1 MEFQKDFIWGAAS
14 SAYQI
19 EGYSQLDGGGA
30 CIWDTFC
37 RRPGAIAD
45 GGDGSVACDAY
56 HRFQEDLDIL
66 FQLNIR
72 HYRFSTSWARV
83 DPMGDGNWNAG
94 GLRYYD
100 RLVDAC
106 LDRGITPW
114 VTLYHWELPQA
125 IEDQGGWLRLETA
138 QAFGRFASMMA
149 KHFQGRVHHYFTL
162 NEPQIVLSLGHALGL
177 HAPGRQYDP
186 PQLVQCWK
194 HLMLAHGL
202 AARAIR
208 EADSTAQVGLAS
220 TGRLCW
226 PHSPED
232 REASTN
238 TAFAMPDEDWMF
250 THPCGL
256 DAACFGHVDPEG
268 PRLAERMSDITPQE
282 WEIMHAVPDM
292 IGVNSY
298 NGHEIAAGPDGKP
311 VYLPRYPGFPRTAL
325 KWPITPEIME
335 YGYEDLYRRYGLPLY
350 VTECGLSCNDHIFL
364 DGKVHDPDRIDFL
377 TRYLEALRRGT
388 ERADIRG
395 FFHWS
400 LTDNFEWHSGY
411 GERFGLVYVD
421 YPTQRRIL
429 KDSAFWYARIA
440 AGDR

>member
-1 MEFQKDFIWGAAS
+1 MGFREDFVWGAAS
-14 SAYQI
+14 SAYQT
-19 EGYSQLDGGGA
+19 EGHSRLDGGGKS
-30 CIWDTFC
+30 IWDAFC
-37 RRPGAIAD
+37 RRPGAIAG
-45 GGDGSVACDAY
+45 GGDGSTACDSY
-56 HRFQEDLDIL
+56 HRFEEDLDIL
-66 FQLNIR
+66 AQLGIR

-83 DPMGDGNWNAG
+83 DPLGDGTWNPG
-94 GLRYYD
+94 GLAYYD
-100 RLVDAC
+100 RVVNAC
-106 LDRGITPW
+106 LARGITPW

-125 IEDQGGWLRLETA
+125 AEGRGGWLVPETA
-138 QAFGRFASMMA
+138 RAFGRFAGMMA
-149 KHFQGRVHHYFTL
+149 AHFRGRVHHYFTL
-162 NEPQIVLSLGHALGL
+162 NEPQIVLSLGYAQGL
-177 HAPGRQYDP
+177 HAPGKQYGLSR
-186 PQLVQCWK
+186 LVRCWK
-194 HLMLAHGL
+194 HLMMAHGL

-208 EADSTAQVGLAS
+208 EADPAAQAGLAS

-226 PHSPED
+226 PHAPED
-232 REASTN
+232 RTASAKA
-238 TAFAMPDEDWMF
+238 AFAMTDGDWMF

-256 DAACFGHVDPEG
+256 DAACLGHVEPEG
-268 PRLAERMSDITPQE
+268 PQLAALMAEVTAEE

-298 NGHEIAAGPDGKP
+298 NGHEIAAGPGGEP
-311 VYLPRYPGFPRTAL
+311 VYLPRVPGFPQTAL

-350 VTECGLSCNDHIFL
+350 VSECGLSCNDHIFL

-377 TRYLEALRRGT
+377 ARYLDSLRRGA

-421 YPTQRRIL
+421 YPSQRRIL
-429 KDSAFWYARIA
+429 KDSAYWYADMAKGIS
-440 AGDR
+440 